1 MTRLL
6 EMRAITKEFPGVKAL
21 DAVSMSVEEG
31 EIHAICGENGAGKST
46 LMNVLSGVYP
56 HGSYEGEIFLMGQ
69 PVAFDGIRASEAAGI
84 VIIHQELALI
94 PELSITENLFLCHEV
109 AQAGIID
116 WARADV
122 RARELMDRVG
132 LRERPGAAIKHLGVG
147 KQQLV
152 EIAKA
157 LGKDVRLLILDEPT
171 AALNEADSD
180 RLLDLL
186 RGLRDEGMT
195 CILISH
201 KLGEVLAIADA
212 ITIIRD
218 GQSVETLR
226 LTGEGAD
233 AVDEDRLIRGMVG
246 RSLGARF
253 PERTPVIGAPFFEV
267 KGWTVR
273 HPYDPDRLVC
283 KGACFFVRRGEIV
296 GFAGLMGAGRTELAR
311 SLFGRSYGIYESGQ
325 IFMNGCELHLHTVAD
340 AIRHRIAYVTEDRKM
355 LGLNLLDSIRATVV
369 AADLTRISRH
379 GVIDRRLEFAVAE
392 GYRQSLRIK
401 APSVNVGVAQLS
413 GGNQQ
418 KVVLG
423 KWLFTEPDVLILD
436 EPTRGIDVGAKY
448 EIYTL
453 IQQLA
458 AAGKGVILI
467 SSELP
472 ELLGLADRIYTLC
485 EGAMTGVLD
494 RAAANQ
500 ERLMRLMTSAGAG
513 HKGDV
518 TPPPVIRSET
528 HNGVRP

>member
-1 MTRLL
+1 M
-6 EMRAITKEFPGVKAL
+6 
-21 DAVSMSVEEG
+21 
-31 EIHAICGENGAGKST
+31 
-46 LMNVLSGVYP
+46 
-56 HGSYEGEIFLMGQ
+56 
-69 PVAFDGIRASEAAGI
+69 
-84 VIIHQELALI
+84 
-94 PELSITENLFLCHEV
+94 
-109 AQAGIID
+109 
-116 WARADV
+116 
-122 RARELMDRVG
+122 
-132 LRERPGAAIKHLGVG
+132 
-147 KQQLV
+147 
-152 EIAKA
+152 
-157 LGKDVRLLILDEPT
+157 
-171 AALNEADSD
+171 
-180 RLLDLL
+180 
-186 RGLRDEGMT
+186 
-195 CILISH
+195 
-201 KLGEVLAIADA
+201 AIADA

-226 LTGEGAD
+226 LTGDGAET
-233 AVDEDRLIRGMVG
+233 VDEDRLIRGMVG

-273 HPYDPDRLVC
+273 HPHDPGRLVC
-283 KGACFFVRRGEIV
+283 KGSTFFVRHGEIV
-296 GFAGLMGAGRTELAR
+296 GVAGLMGAGRTELAR
-311 SLFGRSYGIYESGQ
+311 SLFGRSYGIYESGE
-325 IFMNGCELHLHTVAD
+325 IFMNGGELHLHTVAD
-340 AIRHRIAYVTEDRKM
+340 AIRYRIAYVTEDRKT

-379 GVIDRRLEFAVAE
+379 GVIDRHQEFTAAE
-392 GYRQSLRIK
+392 GYRHSLSIK

-485 EGAMTGVLD
+485 EGAITGVLD
-494 RAAANQ
+494 RAEANQ
-500 ERLMRLMTSAGAG
+500 ERLMRLMTSDGTG

-518 TPPPVIRSET
+518 TPPSVTPSAT
-528 HNGVRP
+528 QNGVRP